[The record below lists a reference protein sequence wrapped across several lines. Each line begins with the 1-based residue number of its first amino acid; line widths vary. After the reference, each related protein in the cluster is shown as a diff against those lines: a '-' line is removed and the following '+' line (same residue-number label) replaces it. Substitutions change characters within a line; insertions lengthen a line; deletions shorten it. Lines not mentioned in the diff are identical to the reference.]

1 MIVRQ
6 YQTHTKWTSIVE
18 VIISIMLISLVMLG
32 IFHFF
37 NLQNKN
43 IVFFV
48 DDAHSENILDEAYVF
63 LSNYPYADIP
73 TGTYSLV
80 YQKDSNQDIGSLS
93 LRTISADVN
102 VVSEGEYLNGKWEN
116 LSDYNLAMDTT
127 LFKRTIFIENIISP
141 IIAQKIKKIT
151 VRVWYPGCDFAGD
164 PCKKKD
170 FLITEP
176 IPYE

>member
-1 MIVRQ
+1 
-6 YQTHTKWTSIVE
+6 
-18 VIISIMLISLVMLG
+18 MLISLVMLG

-102 VVSEGEYLNGKWEN
+102 VVSEGEYLNGK
-116 LSDYNLAMDTT
+116 
-127 LFKRTIFIENIISP
+127 
-141 IIAQKIKKIT
+141 
-151 VRVWYPGCDFAGD
+151 
-164 PCKKKD
+164 
-170 FLITEP
+170 
-176 IPYE
+176 